1 MTMNFSDDASLLGI
15 ALTFTSFFYNANYSK
30 FLELSGLNTNKISG
44 DKNYKIQFSKF
55 IKKWFF
61 LILVPLFLFDA
72 IIIFEIVRNFKSLK
86 ESIYSFSF
94 LVCAAEVVIFVL
106 FTIEALVSFISIFK
120 QSKKI

>member
-1 MTMNFSDDASLLGI
+1 MNFSDDASLLGI